1 MFPDRREI
9 LDIILGKA
17 KELGRELRNTEEY
30 QRLDEVNQRLNKDS
44 EAQEVIKA
52 FQEAQ
57 SKIQFSQQSGVQ
69 PTQEQ
74 IDDYKE
80 KQKSLEANLTVK
92 AYMKATEGFYAVM
105 KKINETITAAIE
117 GITD

>member
-1 MFPDRREI
+1 MDI
-9 LDIILGKA
+9 LLEKA

-30 QRLDEVNQRLNKDS
+30 QKLNEVNQRLNSDR

-57 SKIQFSQQSGVQ
+57 SIIQFSQQSGVQ
-69 PTQEQ
+69 PTEEQ

-80 KQKSLEANLTVK
+80 KQKNLEANLTVK
-92 AYMKATEGFYAVM
+92 AYMKATEGFYDVM
-105 KKINETITAAIE
+105 KKVNDTITAAIE
-117 GITD
+117 GRITD